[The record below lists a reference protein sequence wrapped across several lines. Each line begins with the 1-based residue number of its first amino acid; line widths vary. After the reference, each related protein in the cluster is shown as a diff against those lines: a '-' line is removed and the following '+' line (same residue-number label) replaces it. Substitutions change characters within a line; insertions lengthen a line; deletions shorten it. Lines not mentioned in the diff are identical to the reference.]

1 MIEKNIYKKNP
12 YDLTNCQL
20 LGKGHNGE
28 VYLLPDGKVIKI
40 GLNNKSFTGEYRI
53 LEKVNGNRYFPKI
66 MEIGSN
72 YMVRECVHGK
82 ILSKH
87 IKKNG
92 MDKNLAC
99 KIIDMLKEFEKIKFS
114 KIDVR
119 CKDIFIQE
127 DGELKVIDPKK
138 CYSRQRNF
146 PRHLSKGLYKLKV
159 LDYFMEVLKE
169 YDNRL
174 YRKWSKKIN
183 KYIKQ
188 REKLSEL

>member
-12 YDLTNCQL
+12 YDLTNCKL

-53 LEKVNGNRYFPKI
+53 LERVNGNKYFPKI
-66 MEIGSN
+66 SEIGSN

-99 KIIDMLKEFEKIKFS
+99 KIIDMLKEFEKIKFT
-114 KIDVR
+114 KIDIR

-159 LDYFMEVLKE
+159 LDYFLEVLQE
-169 YDNRL
+169 YDSRL
-174 YRKWSKKIN
+174 YRKWSRKIT